1 MPPHVD
7 AELAKSE
14 NWWYKPEYI
23 CNDLSLNSAIA
34 KPDHDEVLK
43 VIPNGKYTCGGYCY
57 TGGGRRITRIEVSL
71 NGGALWNLAQI
82 NITEKPSRSGKYWCW
97 IFWEYTCTHEEL
109 AGATEIVLRGWD
121 EGHNTQ
127 VHRSSLIIHL
137 AALRATFKLNLIRS
151 ISVTSYKPL
160 LCCHRNYHTA

>member
-23 CNDLSLNSAIA
+23 CNDLSINSAIA

-43 VIPNGKYTCGGYCY
+43 VIPGKTYKCGGYCY

-71 NGGALWNLAQI
+71 NSGALWGLAKI

-97 IFWEYTCTHEEL
+97 IFWEYECTHDEL
-109 AGATEIVLRGWD
+109 ANASEIVLRGWD
-121 EGHNTQ
+121 EGHQTQ
-127 VHRSSLIIHL
+127 VCAEHYFKPTALVPIISTRIHRRNCYFSPSSL
-137 AALRATFKLNLIRS
+137 S
-151 ISVTSYKPL
+151 DISERVF
-160 LCCHRNYHTA
+160 

>member
-43 VIPNGKYTCGGYCY
+43 VIPDGKYTCGGYCY

-127 VHRSSLIIHL
+127 VHCIPLDTRFAAIHATFGLII
-137 AALRATFKLNLIRS
+137 A
-151 ISVTSYKPL
+151 
-160 LCCHRNYHTA
+160 

>member
-23 CNDLSLNSAIA
+23 CNDLSINSAIA
-34 KPDHDEVLK
+34 KPDHDEVLT
-43 VIPNGKYTCGGYCY
+43 VVPEATYTCGGYCY

-97 IFWEYTCTHEEL
+97 IMWEYTCTHEDL
-109 AGATEIVLRGWD
+109 AKASEIVVRGWD

-127 VHRSSLIIHL
+127 VGKMQLQHNKKHHKTNYTL
-137 AALRATFKLNLIRS
+137 TFLCLLTARQTH
-151 ISVTSYKPL
+151 VESYG
-160 LCCHRNYHTA
+160 HA

>member
-1 MPPHVD
+1 MFSLHHDIFKPYRVMPPHVD

-34 KPDHDEVLK
+34 KPDHDEILK
-43 VIPNGKYTCGGYCY
+43 VTPGGKYTCGGYCY
-57 TGGGRRITRIEVSL
+57 TGGGRRVTRIEVSL

-109 AGATEIVLRGWD
+109 AGASEIVLRGWD

-127 VHRSSLIIHL
+127 VPHIPNAMHHCDAPVVFWKSWTPSAHI
-137 AALRATFKLNLIRS
+137 
-151 ISVTSYKPL
+151 
-160 LCCHRNYHTA
+160 